1 MPTVSGLPKG
11 VIGFVVQAV
20 SCARSRV
27 DGRDISDPRSKA
39 SAEGGVVIDD
49 GCGGACGGV
58 GGLCFEAD
66 PELVKTDERWVYVGQ
81 GRGTYSQAASMDY
94 VGHGPPSKEF
104 IFRGFKRGEG
114 DRELRF
120 RAICVFF
127 ICFLL
132 FVIVGLLIYFFM
144 PHFFHSPVGA
154 DAMAPS
160 SDSAYS
166 KFSVLKDPTHFQQPL
181 GMVPQRDHETCEDK
195 WQATPR
201 LSLAFQGACDFVFE
215 ELIFQENDPC
225 QTSPTMDEMTVIQR
239 EACCANGYGA
249 FCATTPKAPVI
260 IHDKFYTNV
269 RTERVAHSVPV
280 PIPGPPAKVITR
292 KVYVKHH
299 PYDCT
304 EGYGN
309 WKTQWSHEHQRYCCY
324 KSGEACVTKAG
335 VRNHYKTITHVH
347 HVTVPEKVVVPAPPP
362 REINHIV
369 KVPVHDPSPVIKIK
383 TAGPPR
389 VVKHYVTKKHYVP
402 EPVPSP
408 PTYHY
413 KPVPVTVH

>member
-1 MPTVSGLPKG
+1 MPS
-11 VIGFVVQAV
+11 A
-20 SCARSRV
+20 
-27 DGRDISDPRSKA
+27 SKA
-39 SAEGGVVIDD
+39 SAEGGAVIDD

-66 PELVKTDERWVYVGQ
+66 PEFVKTDERWVYVGQ

-94 VGHGPPSKEF
+94 VGHGRGDFEKEKVTVSS
-104 IFRGFKRGEG
+104 GV
-114 DRELRF
+114 RF
-120 RAICVFF
+120 RAVCVF
-127 ICFLL
+127 IIGFLL

-144 PHFFHSPVGA
+144 PHFYSPVGA
-154 DAMAPS
+154 D
-160 SDSAYS
+160 
-166 KFSVLKDPTHFQQPL
+166 
-181 GMVPQRDHETCEDK
+181 
-195 WQATPR
+195 
-201 LSLAFQGACDFVFE
+201 
-215 ELIFQENDPC
+215 DPC

-269 RTERVAHSVPV
+269 RTERVAHAVPV

-335 VRNHYKTITHVH
+335 IRNHYKTITHVH

-362 REINHIV
+362 REINHVVKTIV
-369 KVPVHDPSPVIKIK
+369 TGVTQHIGHHVHVIHHVHHYTTSSHDVDDLPDIVGDDDASLPPEYRHGGMIVGGDDESPPPEYRHMSISGDDESLPPEYRQGDMSIGGDEESLSPEYRDGS
-383 TAGPPR
+383 ASGDSDGSPPR
-389 VVKHYVTKKHYVP
+389 KLSAFMRGRAHRQ
-402 EPVPSP
+402 
-408 PTYHY
+408 
-413 KPVPVTVH
+413 